1 MKNRYRKSKGLR
13 YDHEDG
19 RTSPSL
25 DRRTGNGGRTCG
37 RVDQPVGPPSRTRSR
52 DLPAR
57 EHRGLFPVVL
67 LSTAVTHEAALPAQ
81 WNPKA
86 SAVVT
91 WIERSI
97 GPAAHVARIEVLSV
111 SATAKHLV
119 SVVLGD
125 GSTRRLVLRRYHDA
139 ERLAHDPWYVPEH
152 EALALKLLTNSAVP
166 APRLHAAD
174 LEAAVCDVP
183 ALLESWV
190 PGSQAWQ
197 PDDLDSYLARA
208 AEVLVAIH
216 AVRVPSDVELPRYAP
231 HNERERAVSPPFS
244 TRPGL
249 WERVADVLD
258 APRPAPRE
266 TFIHRDY
273 HPGNVLW
280 DGTQVTGV
288 VDWATAAWGPPGIDL
303 ARMRLNLASHL
314 GRGIAD
320 RFVVAYVTA
329 GGDPSTRNPV
339 WDLLDAADLL
349 PDPALPSEPPG
360 NDLAWWTRFEDYVE
374 SVLTERRG
382 QKTPG
387 PKSRGRR

>member
-1 MKNRYRKSKGLR
+1 
-13 YDHEDG
+13 
-19 RTSPSL
+19 
-25 DRRTGNGGRTCG
+25 
-37 RVDQPVGPPSRTRSR
+37 VDQPTGEP
-52 DLPAR
+52 
-57 EHRGLFPVVL
+57 LFPVVL
-67 LSTAVTHEAALPAQ
+67 RISTVTREVDLPAQ

-86 SAVVT
+86 SSVVA
-91 WIERSI
+91 WIERSV
-97 GPAAHVARIEVLSV
+97 GPAARVVRVDALPV

-119 SVVLGD
+119 EVALGD

-139 ERLAHDPWYVPEH
+139 KRLAHDPWYAPAH
-152 EALALKLLTNSAVP
+152 EALALQLLSDTAVP
-166 APRLHAAD
+166 APRLYAAD

-197 PDDLDSYLARA
+197 PDDLNGYLARA

-216 AVRVPSDVELPRYAP
+216 AVSVPSDSELPQYAP
-231 HNERERAVSPPFS
+231 YYEPERSVSPPFS

-258 APRPAPRE
+258 VPRPAHRE

-280 DGTQVTGV
+280 DGMQITGV
-288 VDWATAAWGPPGIDL
+288 VDWATAACGPPGIDL
-303 ARMRLNLASHL
+303 ARMRLNLASHF
-314 GRGIAD
+314 GRDIAD

-329 GGDPSTRNPV
+329 GGDPSARNPF

-349 PDPALPSEPPG
+349 PDITSPMRLGSG
-360 NDLAWWTRFEDYVE
+360 DLAQFEDYVE
-374 SVLTERRG
+374 SVLAE
-382 QKTPG
+382 
-387 PKSRGRR
+387 S